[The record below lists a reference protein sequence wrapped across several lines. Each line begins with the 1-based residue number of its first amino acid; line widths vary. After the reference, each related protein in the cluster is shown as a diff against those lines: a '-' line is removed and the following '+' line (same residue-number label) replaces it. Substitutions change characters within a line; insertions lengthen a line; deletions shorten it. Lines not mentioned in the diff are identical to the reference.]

1 MRRLVL
7 PFVLGAV
14 GLAGCGSSVEGTIT
28 IDGQAA
34 IIDRCESAEPR
45 GFDGVDIITDDDRY
59 VRLLRDTRG
68 EDINQVVFFDA
79 GKDTG
84 PRLGD
89 CAVGTIR
96 DTSTTINGVKALDG
110 EATLNCDHAYTD
122 QNMEQ
127 QRITVVGD
135 LTFDNCH

>member
-1 MRRLVL
+1 MRRIAL
-7 PFVLGAV
+7 PLVLGAL
-14 GLAGCGSSVEGTIT
+14 GLAGCGSTVEGTIT

-45 GFDGVDIITDDDRY
+45 GFDGVDIVTDDERFI
-59 VRLLRDTRG
+59 RLLRDTRG
-68 EDINQVVFFDA
+68 ESIVQVVFFDA

-122 QNMEQ
+122 QNMVE
-127 QRITVVGD
+127 QRITIVGD
-135 LTFDNCH
+135 VTFDNCH